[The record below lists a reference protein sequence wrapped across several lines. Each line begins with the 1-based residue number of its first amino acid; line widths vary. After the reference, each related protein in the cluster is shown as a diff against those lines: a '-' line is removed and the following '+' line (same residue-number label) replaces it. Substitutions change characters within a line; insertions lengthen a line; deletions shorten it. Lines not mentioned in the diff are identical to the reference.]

1 MSRLSR
7 RSLSICGVVAVV
19 AALSV
24 TVSIAYARHGGHREQ
39 GLTPA
44 NIAALTSTHT
54 RLPGLPGPSDAL
66 RLGKFSP
73 TAGTVHALGA
83 GALAWTKQ
91 GRVCFYQRLS
101 SGCIAH
107 SNKPFFVVIGDPD
120 VVGGGAPPWASGMAT
135 DAVKS
140 VVVRFDDGRTRTGVV
155 VRNFYDITLPAD
167 VGPASSFSVVA
178 RLKDGT
184 TYSERVPG
192 SGS

>member
-1 MSRLSR
+1 MSRLSK
-7 RSLSICGVVAVV
+7 RSLSILGVVAVV

-24 TVSIAYARHGGHREQ
+24 TVSIAYARHGGHRER
-39 GLTPA
+39 GLTPE
-44 NIAALTSTHT
+44 NIAALTSART
-54 RLPGLPGPSDAL
+54 RLPGLPGPARAL
-66 RLGKFSP
+66 GLGQFSP

-101 SGCIAH
+101 SGCIADAAAD
-107 SNKPFFVVIGDPD
+107 KPFFVMIGDPD

-140 VVVRFDDGRTRTGVV
+140 VVVRFDDGRIRTGDV
-155 VRNFYDITLPAD
+155 VRNFYDIKLPAD
-167 VGPASSFSVVA
+167 VGPSSSFTVAA
-178 RLKDGT
+178 RLENGT

-192 SGS
+192 S